1 MVYLLRLYIEVQADG
16 DGCEH
21 IVDIVRADEMGLN
34 LMPVETLGAPAELEK
49 WCARDDLAPHIAL
62 AILAVGDETIDVAL
76 LCHLHQVFVVG
87 IDEDESIVGC
97 KEVVKLA
104 LGLLHSLE
112 TAETLQVST
121 TYVGNHTT
129 SRFHVL
135 YEFLDVARMGGSHF
149 DDGNFMLG
157 VQTEEGLGHAYVII
171 EVALGEHHVVFFA

>member
-76 LCHLHQVFVVG
+76 LCHLHQVLVVG
-87 IDEDESIVGC
+87 IDEDKGIVGC
-97 KEVVKLA
+97 EEVVKLA
-104 LGLLHSLE
+104 FGLLHSLE
-112 TAETLQVST
+112 TAEALQVST

-129 SRFHVL
+129 SWLHVL
-135 YEFLDVARMGGSHF
+135 HEFLYVARMGGSHF
-149 DDGNFMLG
+149 HDGNLMLG
-157 VQTEEGLGHAYVII
+157 VQTEEGLWHTHIII